1 MLLPMLTHGYRY
13 GKLVTDTPPLL
24 LRKIKERNTTM
35 NNINTDTI
43 RNIIAFLAENEQ
55 YGDDWGE
62 EIAELEKI
70 IDVVEGE

>member
-1 MLLPMLTHGYRY
+1 
-13 GKLVTDTPPLL
+13 
-24 LRKIKERNTTM
+24 M

-70 IDVVEGE
+70 IDIVEGA

>member
-1 MLLPMLTHGYRY
+1 
-13 GKLVTDTPPLL
+13 
-24 LRKIKERNTTM
+24 M

-43 RNIIAFLAENEQ
+43 RNIIAFLVENEQ